1 MNNFL
6 KQNYHKHLLVGAGIG
21 WVLTLTYSGV
31 PLLIQLF
38 LTGFISGV
46 IATMWEWGWNMYNSA
61 PIDYKDVKY
70 SIIGALI
77 TNIIIILFL

>member
-1 MNNFL
+1 MNNFF
-6 KQNYHKHLLVGAGIG
+6 KQNYHKHLLVGAFIG
-21 WVLTLTYSGV
+21 WVLSLTYSGV

-38 LTGFISGV
+38 LTAFVTGV
-46 IATMWEWGWNMYNSA
+46 IATMWEWGWHMYNSA

-77 TNIIIILFL
+77 THILILVV

>member
-1 MNNFL
+1 MNNFF
-6 KQNYHKHLLVGAGIG
+6 KQNYHKHLIVGALISM
-21 WVLTLTYSGV
+21 LLSLTYSGV

-38 LTGFISGV
+38 LTAFVTGV

-61 PIDYKDVKY
+61 EIDYKDVKY

-77 TNIIIILFL
+77 TNIIFLVV

>member
-1 MNNFL
+1 MKNFF
-6 KQNYHKHLLVGAGIG
+6 KQNYHKHLLVGAFIG

-46 IATMWEWGWNMYNSA
+46 LATMWEWGWNMYNASK
-61 PIDYKDVKY
+61 IDYEDVKY

-77 TNIIIILFL
+77 THILILFL

>member
-1 MNNFL
+1 MNNFF

-21 WVLTLTYSGV
+21 WVLTLTYAGV

-61 PIDYKDVKY
+61 PIDYEDVKY

-77 TNIIIILFL
+77 TNIIIIIT